1 MKGWIITCIISGIYT
16 FLFHLN
22 VESEIGLIIA
32 ALSKII
38 SFILFITSI
47 INIVM
52 LSNIGG

>member
-1 MKGWIITCIISGIYT
+1 MKGWIITCILSGVYSFLVHFHVNGVIS
-16 FLFHLN
+16 
-22 VESEIGLIIA
+22 LIIGVIT
-32 ALSKII
+32 KII